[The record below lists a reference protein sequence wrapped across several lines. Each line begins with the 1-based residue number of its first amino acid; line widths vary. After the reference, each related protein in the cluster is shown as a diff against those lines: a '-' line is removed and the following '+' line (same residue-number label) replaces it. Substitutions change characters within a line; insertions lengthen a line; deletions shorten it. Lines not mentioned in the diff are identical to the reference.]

1 MLKTRTAPGKPG
13 QLGPLTIDVNTD
25 HKMSSLETEDT
36 MLNMLTFLYFF
47 YSCLKTVIPLDEWF
61 TAKELLIL
69 RYCFNCSFNVYF
81 FSNGTV

>member
-1 MLKTRTAPGKPG
+1 MSEEPLFRFSGEISWDRVLKTRTAPGKPG

-47 YSCLKTVIPLDEWF
+47 IAVSKQ
-61 TAKELLIL
+61 
-69 RYCFNCSFNVYF
+69 
-81 FSNGTV
+81 